1 VGAYFNNVVV
11 LGLKLPHCPK
21 LSPPILGMSLTKQN
35 QKMLEHHLTIE
46 KKPQISS
53 FFYYIKS
60 TSQSPNPSIFI
71 MVKTLTLLWFS
82 PILMV

>member
-1 VGAYFNNVVV
+1 VGPYFNNVVG

-46 KKPQISS
+46 KKPQIH
-53 FFYYIKS
+53 FY
-60 TSQSPNPSIFI
+60 F
-71 MVKTLTLLWFS
+71 LLHK
-82 PILMV
+82 IN